1 MMDAL
6 NIGALTGSLVA
17 LFLYHAYAYG
27 SLCLRK
33 ASTLQLTRCAVPP
46 SNQDQNT
53 IPYSTLV
60 PLIPPPLFLGT

>member
-17 LFLYHAYAYG
+17 LVLYHAYAYG

-33 ASTLQLTRCAVPP
+33 ASTLQLTRCA
-46 SNQDQNT
+46 SLRIKTKNN
-53 IPYSTLV
+53 IRH
-60 PLIPPPLFLGT
+60 